1 MHFIFARL
9 PVLLTSNP
17 AEDNIQIEEGLGA
30 GKFGLHDVLA
40 AKSFSCR
47 NNSLRNRCW
56 IGGKDDWLVITDKAC
71 DMKLF
76 NPVVGVNVCLPS
88 FNTITSVHVD
98 DYNELEIVYAPISRS
113 LHRVVFCRT
122 PRSRNG
128 YFAIA
133 FVLGWSN
140 GIHVREH

>member
-1 MHFIFARL
+1 MHFIFAGL

-30 GKFGLHDVLA
+30 GKFGLHDVLAAKSFFLSTLA

-76 NPVVGVNVCLPS
+76 NPVVGANVCLPS
-88 FNTITSVHVD
+88 
-98 DYNELEIVYAPISRS
+98 
-113 LHRVVFCRT
+113 CC
-122 PRSRNG
+122 
-128 YFAIA
+128 
-133 FVLGWSN
+133 
-140 GIHVREH
+140 